1 MVNIVNQD
9 DGSGGTADRNN
20 REYGGIVRGKFSL
33 RITNGKGW

>member
-20 REYGGIVRGKFSL
+20 REYGGYSERKFSL